1 MIGVSVAALAAVPA
15 ASSALQPVR
24 RDFGELKVPRV
35 RHGPLAIPSGHRAGR
50 VRVIVT
56 LSLPPL
62 ARPPVL
68 LLSLA
73 ALVGASMPAGATHLP
88 DHRFLVLGYVTDADG
103 RPVAGARVVV
113 TRLKTGLEYPTT
125 TERDGFYLVVLH
137 LHDENLGEALGVDA
151 KGVKG
156 EVRARFEV
164 SDKKVER
171 GTRVDVRDRRLVEN
185 RSAFAE
191 TLRAYL
197 SR

>member
-1 MIGVSVAALAAVPA
+1 LYTEGVK
-15 ASSALQPVR
+15 
-24 RDFGELKVPRV
+24 G
-35 RHGPLAIPSGHRAGR
+35 
-50 VRVIVT
+50 
-56 LSLPPL
+56 LPPL
-62 ARPPVL
+62 ARSAL
-68 LLSLA
+68 LPLSLA
-73 ALVGASMPAGATHLP
+73 ALIVVPMPAGATHLP

-103 RPVAGARVVV
+103 RPVSGTRVVV
-113 TRLKTGLEYPTT
+113 IRLKTGLEHPTT

-137 LHDENLGEALGVDA
+137 LHDENLGEALGVQA

-171 GTRVDVRDRRLVEN
+171 GTRVDVRDRRIVEN
-185 RSAFAE
+185 RPAFAE